1 MQKASSFDLKK
12 WLDRVVEEGIRFPLY
27 MMGKPFKAFSD
38 IKYEGRGS
46 VPACVVFMLMLML
59 LSIMRQSYTGA
70 EIGRAHV

>member
-38 IKYEGRGS
+38 
-46 VPACVVFMLMLML
+46 
-59 LSIMRQSYTGA
+59 
-70 EIGRAHV
+70 

>member
-38 IKYEGRGS
+38 IKYEG
-46 VPACVVFMLMLML
+46 VPLPQTRLPCRPA
-59 LSIMRQSYTGA
+59 LSLC
-70 EIGRAHV
+70 